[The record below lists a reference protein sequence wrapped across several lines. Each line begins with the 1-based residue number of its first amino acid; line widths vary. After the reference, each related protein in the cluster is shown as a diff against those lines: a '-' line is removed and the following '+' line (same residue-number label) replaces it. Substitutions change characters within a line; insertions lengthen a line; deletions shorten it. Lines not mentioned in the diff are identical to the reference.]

1 VVSVSEADLRFSSG
15 LSFGASGLWAGDLN
29 DDGET
34 DVVLGSLTD
43 DRAADF
49 GGSLSVRYGP
59 LRPGSYTVGEGDGVL
74 YGATEYGYF
83 GFRTAL
89 GDVDGDGGLD
99 IVARGAEGTAFFF
112 GGGF

>member
-1 VVSVSEADLRFSSG
+1 
-15 LSFGASGLWAGDLN
+15 
-29 DDGET
+29 
-34 DVVLGSLTD
+34 
-43 DRAADF
+43 
-49 GGSLSVRYGP
+49 
-59 LRPGSYTVGEGDGVL
+59 VL

-99 IVARGAEGTAFFF
+99 IVARGAEGTAVFF